1 MRGIASNL
9 LAERRNWMKKGMKDV
24 RGARKAARRY
34 GDEAKRCIVC
44 GRWHTR
50 RDKTC
55 SEACAQKAAQAR
67 RG

>member
-1 MRGIASNL
+1 
-9 LAERRNWMKKGMKDV
+9 MKKGMKDV
-24 RGARKAARRY
+24 RGARKAERQY

-55 SEACAQKAAQAR
+55 SSACAQKAAQRAR
-67 RG
+67 IRSAIPHH

>member
-1 MRGIASNL
+1 
-9 LAERRNWMKKGMKDV
+9 MKQMKDV
-24 RGARKAARRY
+24 RAARKAERQY

-55 SEACAQKAAQAR
+55 SSACAQKAKIILVHPRRAFAAR
-67 RG
+67 

>member
-1 MRGIASNL
+1 
-9 LAERRNWMKKGMKDV
+9 MKQMKDV
-24 RGARKAARRY
+24 RGVRKAERRY

-55 SEACAQKAAQAR
+55 SSACEQKAAQRAQEAR
-67 RG
+67 

>member
-1 MRGIASNL
+1 
-9 LAERRNWMKKGMKDV
+9 MKKGMKDV
-24 RGARKAARRY
+24 RGARKAERQY

-55 SEACAQKAAQAR
+55 SSACAQRAAQKAQEGR
-67 RG
+67 

>member
-1 MRGIASNL
+1 
-9 LAERRNWMKKGMKDV
+9 MKQMKDV
-24 RGARKAARRY
+24 RGARKAERQY

-55 SEACAQKAAQAR
+55 SSACAQKAAANRRTSRNPLYQA
-67 RG
+67 G